1 MSQKRPTAASGIQP
15 HPRAEYANRIQ
26 LVQFRRGPASPGWE
40 ARYKIE
46 GAWSGWSSLGTTNH
60 TDAIFIAIDKLKDRE
75 QGVAPPTRKKRVV
88 NTVAEVA
95 AITLA
100 RLETERQWIVAT
112 SPAKK
117 ANKILNKIGRI
128 KSAIVP
134 ALGERGIAAVSDEDL
149 ERLRQGHTVNGRK
162 PLQGTI
168 AHLNSAWKEV
178 LRDAVR
184 LGYVTKLHA
193 KRAVISVEGFE
204 KGERG
209 STFTRKEMQAIRA
222 HLTDEWVHEFPNY
235 LKVCEARYLL
245 RALIS
250 LMASTGITPGL
261 EVETV
266 TPAQMQFLR
275 DSNGQPALRVVIR
288 KAAGKRKN
296 DRVVWARSHDVWPV
310 IDDMRALLAWI
321 KANGTEEYRR
331 NNPQGYLFARPSDG
345 MFPTTFQAVFGKM
358 LSDLGLRRDPVT
370 KKLRSMYC
378 CRHYYAT
385 QSLQDGVGIT
395 YLAENLGNS
404 EAMIRKHYA
413 HVITDLR
420 SGQLTGSQRF
430 VEWHERLRQMPHP
443 VDPWDAA
450 DDIHTISPA
459 SK

>member
-1 MSQKRPTAASGIQP
+1 
-15 HPRAEYANRIQ
+15 
-26 LVQFRRGPASPGWE
+26 
-40 ARYKIE
+40 
-46 GAWSGWSSLGTTNH
+46 
-60 TDAIFIAIDKLKDRE
+60 
-75 QGVAPPTRKKRVV
+75 
-88 NTVAEVA
+88 
-95 AITLA
+95 
-100 RLETERQWIVAT
+100 
-112 SPAKK
+112 
-117 ANKILNKIGRI
+117 
-128 KSAIVP
+128 
-134 ALGERGIAAVSDEDL
+134 
-149 ERLRQGHTVNGRK
+149 
-162 PLQGTI
+162 
-168 AHLNSAWKEV
+168 
-178 LRDAVR
+178 
-184 LGYVTKLHA
+184 
-193 KRAVISVEGFE
+193 
-204 KGERG
+204 
-209 STFTRKEMQAIRA
+209 
-222 HLTDEWVHEFPNY
+222 
-235 LKVCEARYLL
+235 
-245 RALIS
+245 
-250 LMASTGITPGL
+250 MASTGITPGL

-420 SGQLTGSQRF
+420 SCQLTGSQRF